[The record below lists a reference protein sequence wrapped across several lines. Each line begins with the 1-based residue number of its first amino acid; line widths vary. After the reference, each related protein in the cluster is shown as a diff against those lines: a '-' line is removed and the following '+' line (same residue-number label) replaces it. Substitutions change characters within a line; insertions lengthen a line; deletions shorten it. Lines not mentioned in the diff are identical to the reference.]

1 MAVRL
6 CGGIQFAICAALTMF
21 ALVNVL
27 AAVDALVAGGA
38 RAGVGTVDGAGV
50 ADGVL
55 VAGVGGARVVQV
67 AQQTCG
73 KTIFF
78 AIKLKPQKPRAA
90 NSVS

>member
-1 MAVRL
+1 
-6 CGGIQFAICAALTMF
+6 MF

-38 RAGVGTVDGAGV
+38 RAGVGAVDGAGV

-55 VAGVGGARVVQV
+55 VAGVGGASVVQV

-73 KTIFF
+73 KTIFGS
-78 AIKLKPQKPRAA
+78 LL
-90 NSVS
+90 

>member
-1 MAVRL
+1 
-6 CGGIQFAICAALTMF
+6 MF
-21 ALVNVL
+21 ALINVL

-38 RAGVGTVDGAGV
+38 RTGVRAVDGAGV

-73 KTIFF
+73 KTIF
-78 AIKLKPQKPRAA
+78 LLL
-90 NSVS
+90 